1 MIGNPRQEEKRKWLT
16 TVSSTMGT
24 AAAAAARLTTYV
36 LDFNWKSSDHRDSP
50 SSVFVGGRGS
60 PLLNPFF
67 LSKWFTDFVKRSI
80 FQPTLHRVETKIFLR
95 FQQSKILI
103 SAWSTF
109 NKGLFRRSNIKNK
122 CYPVVQSKI
131 NSS

>member
-50 SSVFVGGRGS
+50 SSLFVGERGS
-60 PLLNPFF
+60 PFFNSFF

-80 FQPTLHRVETKIFLR
+80 FQSTIHRV
-95 FQQSKILI
+95 
-103 SAWSTF
+103 
-109 NKGLFRRSNIKNK
+109 
-122 CYPVVQSKI
+122 VV
-131 NSS
+131 